1 MQPAAARR
9 TSRAPALF
17 AGLLDDAAIF
27 PPGNAP
33 MAQAMDAFSAGQA
46 GPAQPYV
53 GAFLCSAPRLVELRS
68 VLHPDAQ
75 LDLGLV
81 VPGGVE
87 ALPAAL
93 QTVAADPRL
102 RLKAVEL
109 PAGDAGVPLTLDALD
124 DMLEQ
129 GVPAYV
135 EVPLDSYVPDAAA
148 VVRAA
153 GRRLK
158 MRIGGTTAA
167 AFPTSAQLAA
177 GLITCA
183 AEQLAFKLTAG
194 LHHAV
199 RYRDS
204 ATGFE
209 HHGFLNVLAAVA
221 NAADGGQ
228 AAHVADLLE
237 ERDIAAL
244 AQWAATLDDGTAA
257 RIRALFVGF
266 GTCSTRDPM
275 DDLVA
280 LGLLPEVSA

>member
-1 MQPAAARR
+1 
-9 TSRAPALF
+9 
-17 AGLLDDAAIF
+17 
-27 PPGNAP
+27 
-33 MAQAMDAFSAGQA
+33 MAQAVDAFSAGQA

-158 MRIGGTTAA
+158 MRTGGTTAA

-221 NAADGGQ
+221 NAPTADRPPTSRTCWRSATSPRSHSGPPHWTTARPLASERCSSASAP
-228 AAHVADLLE
+228 AAP
-237 ERDIAAL
+237 
-244 AQWAATLDDGTAA
+244 ATPWT
-257 RIRALFVGF
+257 
-266 GTCSTRDPM
+266 TWSP
-275 DDLVA
+275 
-280 LGLLPEVSA
+280 SACCPR